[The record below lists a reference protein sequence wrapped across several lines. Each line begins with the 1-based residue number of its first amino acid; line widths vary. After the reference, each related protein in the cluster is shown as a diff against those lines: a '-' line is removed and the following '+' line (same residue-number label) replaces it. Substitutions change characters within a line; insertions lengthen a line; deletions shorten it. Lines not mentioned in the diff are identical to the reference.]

1 MNTSLIVANDM
12 QARLTIRLHARHVI
26 SLFGEDDVHSY
37 SSDPQ
42 EDKVLFNY
50 FASERFYF
58 RSPAFITMSLPLQ
71 LSYVTGKRSIYYRHE
86 TVPTEQMENGSGI
99 KFAKWQH
106 PTIGHGA
113 RFAAPGYYNTEVTN
127 TGDR

>member
-50 FASERFYF
+50 FASERFIF
-58 RSPAFITMSLPLQ
+58 GPLPL
-71 LSYVTGKRSIYYRHE
+71 LRCLYHYNLVTLR
-86 TVPTEQMENGSGI
+86 ENGLSIIVTKLCLQNKWKMARGLNSPSGSTL
-99 KFAKWQH
+99 Q
-106 PTIGHGA
+106 
-113 RFAAPGYYNTEVTN
+113 
-127 TGDR
+127 